1 MKELMMKI
9 IIINAD
15 IKKNENFEKNRVN
28 TDIIENIEN
37 KERSSDKD
45 MREDSGE
52 EYKKLHRSISWF
64 FLQKKIHILAI
75 SNLKIF

>member
-37 KERSSDKD
+37 KER
-45 MREDSGE
+45 
-52 EYKKLHRSISWF
+52 
-64 FLQKKIHILAI
+64 
-75 SNLKIF
+75 NNT